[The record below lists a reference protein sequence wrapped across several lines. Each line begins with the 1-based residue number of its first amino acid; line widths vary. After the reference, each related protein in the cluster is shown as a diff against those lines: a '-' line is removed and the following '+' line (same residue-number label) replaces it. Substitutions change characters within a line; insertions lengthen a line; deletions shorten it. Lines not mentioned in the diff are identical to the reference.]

1 MGEISELIRKAF
13 EGLQNEIKI
22 NEEVKEIYFDMLW
35 EALEIVKN
43 MKEKPEELREWRIQC
58 LKRMGLM

>member
-1 MGEISELIRKAF
+1 MGEISDLVGRTFEELQK
-13 EGLQNEIKI
+13 EIDNWKETNKI
-22 NEEVKEIYFDMLW
+22 NFDMLW

-43 MKEKPEELREWRIQC
+43 MKNKPEELREWRIRC

>member
-1 MGEISELIRKAF
+1 MTDPEIDINKIIKT
-13 EGLQNEIKI
+13 LQ
-22 NEEVKEIYFDMLW
+22 KEIEHWKETNQINFDMLW

>member
-1 MGEISELIRKAF
+1 MGEISDSVGKIF
-13 EGLQNEIKI
+13 ETLR
-22 NEEVKEIYFDMLW
+22 KEINNWKETNQINFDMLW

-43 MKEKPEELREWRIQC
+43 MKEKPEELREWRIRC